1 MELTDALQAN
11 KFKDSDCPSIDQS
24 QPNLYDAVKNGD
36 LGKIKSELS
45 LSRANKDLDLLD
57 SSGKTIIQVAA
68 DLNDASDRDDAI
80 TLLLSGGASLQLAL
94 LNTVHQGDVRV
105 VEILLQFC
113 DQQPQT
119 PSPKMLSVRGHTSFT
134 TPLSLAVRLQNF
146 QIVKL
151 FLEHGFT
158 IEDPKTMRM
167 STEFTDVSSEKLH
180 STVHRLN
187 EYRTMAS
194 PVFIAASF
202 LQNVRSGPDP
212 VLRAC
217 ALSKEFRDISE
228 QEYEFR
234 KEYLRLCNDC
244 EEFTVSLLKEC
255 CTQEEIR
262 CVMEAKSEGKTF
274 STLEID
280 SLNILE
286 FAALAKTKK
295 VYSRLFLMIRPS
307 FIHSF
312 IHFILPLTR
321 NTTTVY
327 RNALKIIYNILTNLF
342 KRSNVVK
349 ARKPI

>member
-1 MELTDALQAN
+1 MELKDALQAN
-11 KFKDSDCPSIDQS
+11 KFKESDFPSIDQS
-24 QPNLYDAVKNGD
+24 QPNLYEAVKNGD
-36 LGKIKSELS
+36 LKKIKSELG
-45 LSRANKDLDLLD
+45 LPRANKDLDLLD

-94 LNTVHQGDVRV
+94 LNTVHEGDVRV

-134 TPLSLAVRLQNF
+134 TPLNLAARLQNF

-234 KEYLRLCNDC
+234 KEYLTLCNDC

-262 CVMEAKSEGKTF
+262 CVMEAKSEGKRFLRWRQILLTF
-274 STLEID
+274 W
-280 SLNILE
+280 SLL
-286 FAALAKTKK
+286 L
-295 VYSRLFLMIRPS
+295 
-307 FIHSF
+307 
-312 IHFILPLTR
+312 LPKR
-321 NTTTVY
+321 
-327 RNALKIIYNILTNLF
+327 
-342 KRSNVVK
+342 KRS
-349 ARKPI
+349 IQDYF